1 VSDNQQPVVD
11 TADAQA
17 KPVADATDSARKD
30 VDDLD
35 SLLAEFDQGTKK
47 PDTVSSPDPKPT
59 LPDALAQ
66 DVQAL
71 KSQAQEWAQ
80 EKNKRAIAETVDD
93 IRGDVPKEVFDD
105 EMVEAWLDAQARRD
119 PRLAQAW
126 LQREQNS
133 QKWGKVKAELG
144 RQLAKKAGSLPDR
157 NATDDRE
164 AVAAAVRGA
173 SAKAAAEP
181 APNFGAMT
189 DAELRK
195 YNREHFGFE

>member
-47 PDTVSSPDPKPT
+47 PDTVSSPDTKPT

-173 SAKAAAEP
+173 SAKAAVEP

>member
-1 VSDNQQPVVD
+1 VSDDKQAVVD
-11 TADAQA
+11 TNAPA
-17 KPVADATDSARKD
+17 KPDAEVADSARKD

-35 SLLAEFDQGTKK
+35 TLLAEFDQGTKK
-47 PDTVSSPDPKPT
+47 TDTVSPPETKPT
-59 LPDALAQ
+59 PPDALAQ

-71 KSQAQEWAQ
+71 KNQAQEWAQ
-80 EKNKRAIAETVDD
+80 EKNKRAIAETVEG

-105 EMVEAWLDAQARRD
+105 EMVEAWLDSQARRD
-119 PRLAQAW
+119 PRLALAFV
-126 LQREQNS
+126 QRDQNP

-144 RQLAKKAGSLPDR
+144 RQLAKKAGALPDR
-157 NATDDRE
+157 NASDDRE

-173 SAKAAAEP
+173 SAKATAEP